1 MNPTP
6 TEHLTRNDRRTLEGT
21 VTSDQCA
28 KTITVEVERTFRH
41 KKYKKY
47 VRKLARFHAHDEK
60 DEAKKGDRVEI
71 RSCRPL
77 SRTKRWLL
85 VRIIDRAAE
94 VTSLETVAGVGD
106 AGALAAQAKAEAAGA
121 KSAGGKATPSQGGPS

>member
-47 VRKLARFHAHDEK
+47 VRKVARFHAHDEK

-85 VRIIDRAAE
+85 VRIINRAAE
-94 VTSLETVAGVGD
+94 VASLETVAGVGD
-106 AGALAAQAKAEAAGA
+106 AGALAATAKAQAAATEA
-121 KSAGGKATPSQGGPS
+121 SGGKASGSKGGSS